1 MRGFSLSNRER
12 LMTDSTPDLHPN
24 NVAPFLAKKLAAPG
38 VIVLLSHSDG
48 TVQLVA
54 HGVNHA
60 RANEMLSVGIYVN
73 LDQHYDAVCA
83 GLAGEGAAAQ
93 QQALD
98 GQQAIATPN
107 QE

>member
-1 MRGFSLSNRER
+1 
-12 LMTDSTPDLHPN
+12 MTNSTPDLHPG
-24 NVAPFLAKKLAAPG
+24 NVAPFLAKKLAVSG
-38 VIVLLSHSDG
+38 VIVLLSNEDG

-73 LDQHYDAVCA
+73 LDQHYDAVRA

-98 GQQAIATPN
+98 EQQAPQTPN